1 MKKLFLLVS
10 ILTAFVGTQ
19 ATFAQGKYISRNA
32 HVSFFSATPMEDI
45 EAHNYKSVSTI
56 DTKSGDVVF
65 SVPMQSFEFKK
76 SLMQK
81 HYNSPKFLDTVCGF
95 DEGICI

>member
-32 HVSFFSATPMEDI
+32 HVSFFSAT
-45 EAHNYKSVSTI
+45 NNGRY
-56 DTKSGDVVF
+56 
-65 SVPMQSFEFKK
+65 
-76 SLMQK
+76 
-81 HYNSPKFLDTVCGF
+81 
-95 DEGICI
+95 